1 MLPLS
6 MLTPDHLDLK
16 ADDVDTYLALHQPI
30 RRKSGADIY
39 Y

>member
-16 ADDVDTYLALHQPI
+16 ADDVDTYLAPHQPI